1 MSKGTVQVFF
11 GEGAGK
17 SMAAIGKGIREIASQ
32 KTVIM
37 VQFLKGT
44 HIQGEE
50 EVLKKLEPDMRVFR
64 FEKSVTPYQDLDTQ
78 AQQEERMNIR
88 NGINYA
94 RKVISTGECDVLIL
108 DEILGLLELGMLSE
122 EEFIKLIESRDEDME
137 LVLTG
142 TVFPESLHFLADTI
156 SCIHNVSV
164 NRSHTV

>member
-37 VQFLKGT
+37 VQFLKGS
-44 HIQGEE
+44 HVAGEE
-50 EVLKKLEPDMRVFR
+50 AVLKKLEPDMKVFR
-64 FEKSVTPYQDLDTQ
+64 FEKSAIPYESLDPQ
-78 AQQEERMNIR
+78 MQQEEKMNIR

-94 RKVISTGECDVLIL
+94 KKVISTRECDVLIL
-108 DEILGLLELGMLSE
+108 DEILGLLELGMLPE

-142 TVFPESLHFLADTI
+142 RIFPESLHFLADSI
-156 SCIHNVSV
+156 SCIHKV
-164 NRSHTV
+164 TVDK